1 MSFQQNHHIMSE
13 ETQNGNA
20 YQRLAE
26 KLKEYVTLSIER
38 AELGLSDKLSIL
50 LSNIAM
56 ALIAFAL
63 LTIALL
69 FFTVAVAHLLG
80 LVMSIVWAYAIMC
93 GFNLL
98 LLLVILLLRKRLIIN
113 PIARLVSRLIM
124 S

>member
-1 MSFQQNHHIMSE
+1 MSE

>member
-98 LLLVILLLRKRLIIN
+98 LLFVIVLLRKRLIIN